1 MYDWDVPNAILGCYE
16 GMTGVLAE
24 DIINE
29 GVIDT
34 IEQLIQRYDVRMYYI
49 VECVR
54 LGVTNA

>member
-1 MYDWDVPNAILGCYE
+1 
-16 GMTGVLAE
+16 MTGVLDE
-24 DIINE
+24 HIINE

-34 IEQLIQRYDVRMYYI
+34 IEQLIQRYDVCMYYI